1 MIVVEQFKIVF
12 NEKLSKYKQLQEH
25 IKHLIISGALPHH
38 FKLPSIR
45 NLAHFLGVNNVTV
58 VNCYKGLEQE
68 GYAYTILGA
77 GTYVIADNTLEGSK
91 EEFSD
96 EDTNVNIKYD
106 LASAS
111 PSPLYFP
118 VTTFKSMLNEVL
130 ERDGGFA
137 FNYQES
143 EGYLPLRQSL
153 RELLTSYKINV
164 PHQYI
169 HIISGGQQGLDVIAK
184 TFLQEGDY
192 VFTEEPCYPGAKAS
206 FASRGAKIVGIPI
219 REKGI
224 DLIYLENKLKFHK
237 PKFIYVMPD
246 FQSPTGYFYDLN
258 HRRRLLEIANKYS
271 VPIVEDD
278 HFADLSYLGTKLPSL
293 KALDS
298 TNNVI
303 YIKSFS
309 KVFMPGLR
317 LALLIAPPLFNEPL
331 QEAKQFSDIST
342 SGFLQRAFDL
352 YLRKGMWEN
361 HVNKI
366 KNVYQMKNQTMLKA
380 LDKNFPSAVSFTKP
394 KGGLSIWVQLPSSCD
409 ASELKELA
417 LRDGIAILEG
427 KDFFLEPRMNY
438 FKLSFTA
445 LKENEIEEAIFTL
458 SNILK
463 KWLSR

>member
-1 MIVVEQFKIVF
+1 MEQFKIVF
-12 NEKLSKYKQLQEH
+12 TENKSKYKQLQEH
-25 IKHLIISGALPHH
+25 IKNLIISGVLPHH

-45 NLAHFLGVNNVTV
+45 KLAAFLGVNSVTV
-58 VNCYKGLEQE
+58 VNCYKNLEQE
-68 GYAYTILGA
+68 GYAYTIQGA
-77 GTYVIADNTLEGSK
+77 GTYVIADNTLDGSK
-91 EEFSD
+91 EDIST
-96 EDTNVNIKYD
+96 EDKNINIRYD

-118 VTTFKSMLNEVL
+118 VAAFKGLLNEVL

-153 RELLTSYKINV
+153 RELLTAYKINV

-169 HIISGGQQGLDVIAK
+169 HVISGGQQGLDMISK
-184 TFLQEGDY
+184 TLLQEGDF

-206 FASRGAKIVGIPI
+206 FSSRGAKIVGVPI
-219 REKGI
+219 RERGI
-224 DLIYLENKLKFHK
+224 DLIFLENKLKFHR

-246 FQSPTGYFYDLN
+246 FQSPTGYLYDLN
-258 HRRRLLEIANKYS
+258 HRRKLLEIAQKYS

-278 HFADLSYLGTKLPSL
+278 HFADLSYLTTKLPSL
-293 KALDS
+293 KALD
-298 TNNVI
+298 TRDNVI

-361 HVNKI
+361 HVNKM
-366 KNVYQMKNQTMLKA
+366 KLVYQRKNQAMLKA
-380 LDKNFPSAVSFTKP
+380 LEKNFPTSISFTKP
-394 KGGLSIWVQLPSSCD
+394 KGGLSIWVQLPPSLD
-409 ASELKELA
+409 ASELKELS
-417 LRDGIAILEG
+417 LKEGISILEG
-427 KDFFLEPRMNY
+427 KDFFLEPKTNY
-438 FKLSFTA
+438 FRLSFTA
-445 LKENEIEEAIFTL
+445 LKENEIEEAILLL
-458 SNILK
+458 SKITK
-463 KWLSR
+463 KWLQNKK